1 MNPLARLPAL
11 SVRMRLTLWYSAVLI
26 ISLVS
31 FATVVYTTLA
41 RTLER
46 EVDDGLVD
54 QARDVVSN
62 MVVFPS
68 SSEGA
73 WQAVLPHLDVFGA
86 PSLFVQMISAAGEV
100 TTRSLNLSEAELPVG
115 QSTLETMSS
124 GQAIFETVVVEGRTL
139 RIYSIPLYVQGRPIS
154 VLQVGRSLAPIEEAL
169 GNLQSTL
176 LIVAV
181 ASLGFAGLAG
191 WVLAGAALRPLDRLS
206 SAAAAIGESQDFNR
220 RVDHPGA
227 RDQIG
232 RLAETFNQM
241 LVRLQDAYSRLE
253 GANRGLE
260 AALNAQR
267 RFIADASHELRTPLT
282 AIRGNVG
289 LLQRVTDLSPRDREE
304 TLADLSS
311 EVERMSR
318 LVNDLLLLARADA
331 GAHLQL
337 GPVDL
342 VPVLRAAVREARF
355 LSEGVTV
362 QLESVPDEM
371 WVNGDADRLTQVLLI
386 LLDNAIKYTPGGGMV
401 TVSAKLDGDRVRI
414 AVRDTGVGISA
425 DELPRVFDRFFR
437 GDRARPT
444 DGAGLGLSIARW
456 IVDEHRGTIRLQSH
470 PNDGTSATLTF
481 AAIPAPA
488 EAQLALVS

>member
-1 MNPLARLPAL
+1 
-11 SVRMRLTLWYSAVLI
+11 MRLTLWYSAVLS
-26 ISLVS
+26 ISLIC
-31 FATVVYTTLA
+31 FAAVVYTTLA

-54 QARDVVSN
+54 QTRDVVSN

-68 SSEGA
+68 ANEGS

-86 PSLFVQMISAAGEV
+86 PSLFVQMLSASGEI
-100 TTRSLNLSEAELPVG
+100 TTRSLNLSEAELPISDV
-115 QSTLETMSS
+115 TLDTMNT
-124 GQAIFETVVVEGRTL
+124 GQAIFETVSVEGRTL

-176 LIVAV
+176 AIVAL
-181 ASLGFAGLAG
+181 ASLGLAG
-191 WVLAGAALRPLDRLS
+191 FSGWFLAGAALRPLDRLS
-206 SAAAAIGESQDFNR
+206 SAAAEIGESQDFNR
-220 RVDHPGA
+220 RVATPSA

-232 RLAETFNQM
+232 RLAKTFNQM
-241 LVRLQDAYSRLE
+241 LERLQDAYSRLE
-253 GANRGLE
+253 SANQGLA
-260 AALNAQR
+260 AALDAQR

-311 EVERMSR
+311 EVARMSR

-337 GPVDL
+337 GPIDI

-355 LSEGVTV
+355 LSDGVGVYLEGAPS
-362 QLESVPDEM
+362 EI
-371 WVNGDADRLTQVLLI
+371 WVNGDPDRLTQVLLI
-386 LLDNAIKYTPGGGMV
+386 LLDNAIKYTPGGGQV
-401 TVSAKLDGDRVRI
+401 TVTMKQEADRLRI
-414 AVRDTGVGISA
+414 AVRDTGVGIST

-456 IVDEHRGTIRLQSH
+456 IVQEHRGGIRLQSS
-470 PNDGTSATLTF
+470 PDGGTSAVLTLPL
-481 AAIPAPA
+481 IPAPA
-488 EAQLALVS
+488 DARLALVS

>member
-1 MNPLARLPAL
+1 MSGLRIPAL

-31 FATVVYTTLA
+31 FAAVVYTTLA

-46 EVDDGLVD
+46 EVDNGLVD

-62 MVVFPS
+62 MVVFQAS
-68 SSEGA
+68 NEGA

-100 TTRSLNLSEAELPVG
+100 TTRSLNLSEAELPV
-115 QSTLETMSS
+115 SAATVDTMNT
-124 GQAIFETVVVEGRTL
+124 GQASFETVAVEGRTL
-139 RIYSIPLYVQGRPIS
+139 RIYSIPLYVQGRPIA

-169 GNLQSTL
+169 GNLQNTL
-176 LIVAV
+176 LIVAA
-181 ASLGFAGLAG
+181 ASLGIAGLAG
-191 WVLAGAALRPLDRLS
+191 WFLGGAALRPLDQLS

-220 RVDHPGA
+220 RVAHSGA

-232 RLAETFNQM
+232 RLAETFNEM
-241 LVRLQDAYSRLE
+241 LERLQDAYSRLE
-253 GANRGLE
+253 SANRGL
-260 AALNAQR
+260 ASALDAQR

-304 TLADLSS
+304 TLGDLSS

-331 GAHLQL
+331 GAHLRL

-342 VPVLRAAVREARF
+342 APVLRTAVREARF
-355 LSEGVTV
+355 LSDGVTV
-362 QLESVPDEM
+362 RLENAPEEV

-386 LLDNAIKYTPGGGMV
+386 LLDNAVKYTPGGGHV
-401 TVSAKLDGDRVRI
+401 VVRAELEGERVRVMI
-414 AVRDTGVGISA
+414 NDTGVGIST

-437 GDRARPT
+437 GDRARPM
-444 DGAGLGLSIARW
+444 DGSGLGLSIARW
-456 IVDEHRGTIRLQSH
+456 IVDEHRGIIRIQST
-470 PNDGTSATLTF
+470 PNNGTAATLSF
-481 AAIPAPA
+481 PAIEAPVD
-488 EAQLALVS
+488 AQLALVS

>member
-1 MNPLARLPAL
+1 MIEPRIPAL
-11 SVRMRLTLWYSAVLI
+11 SVRMRLTLWYSGVLF

-31 FATVVYTTLA
+31 FAAVVYTTLS

-62 MVVFPS
+62 MVVFQAS
-68 SSEGA
+68 SDGA

-115 QSTLETMSS
+115 TATLETMNT
-124 GQAIFETVVVEGRTL
+124 GQAIFETVSVEGRTL
-139 RIYSIPLYVQGRPIS
+139 RIYGIPLYVQGRPIA

-176 LIVAV
+176 LIVAA
-181 ASLGFAGLAG
+181 ASLGLAGLAG
-191 WVLAGAALRPLDRLS
+191 WMLGGAALRPLDRLS

-220 RVDHPGA
+220 RVEHSGA

-241 LVRLQDAYSRLE
+241 LERLQDAYSRLE
-253 GANRGLE
+253 SANRGLG
-260 AALNAQR
+260 AALDAQR

-304 TLADLSS
+304 TLGDLSS

-342 VPVLRAAVREARF
+342 VPVLRSAVREARF
-355 LSEGVTV
+355 LSDGVAV
-362 QLESVPDEM
+362 RLEDVPGEV
-371 WVNGDADRLTQVLLI
+371 WVNGDPDRLTQILLI
-386 LLDNAIKYTPGGGMV
+386 LLDNAVKYTPGGGQVM
-401 TVSAKLDGDRVRI
+401 VSASLDGERVRV
-414 AVRDTGVGISA
+414 AVRDTGVGIST

-456 IVDEHRGTIRLQSH
+456 IADEHRGTIRIQST
-470 PNDGTSATLTF
+470 PNNGTAATLTLTAI
-481 AAIPAPA
+481 AAPV